1 MSRLQE
7 PPPVKLFTGL
17 IHSPE
22 SPLDECVRSLEE
34 GIGEIEFR
42 SSAAPFGYTGY
53 YEEEM
58 GKGLMRTFVTYA
70 KLIKREEIVEL
81 KIFTNKLEKV
91 FSFENKRTINIDPGY
106 IAQEHV
112 ILATG
117 KGFSHRPY
125 LGRGVYADL
134 TLVYAKDE
142 YRALEW
148 TYPDY
153 GSVEMRQML
162 RELRQKYVVQ
172 LKEETNR

>member
-17 IHSPE
+17 IHGPS
-22 SPLDECVRSLEE
+22 SPLDECIRSLGE
-34 GIGEIEFR
+34 GIGEIEFT
-42 SSAAPFGYTGY
+42 SCAMPFSYTGY

-58 GKGLMRTFVTYA
+58 GMGLKRTLVTYRR
-70 KLIKREEIVEL
+70 LIRREEIVEL

-91 FSFENKRTINIDPGY
+91 FSFGNKRTINIDPGY

-134 TLVYAKDE
+134 TLMYVKDE

-153 GSVEMRQML
+153 GTAEMREL
-162 RELRQKYVVQ
+162 FRELRHKYAVQ
-172 LKEETNR
+172 LNEETKR

>member
-1 MSRLQE
+1 MSRLKE
-7 PPPVKLFTGL
+7 PPPVKLFTSLVHG
-17 IHSPE
+17 PD
-22 SPLDECVRSLEE
+22 SPLDECIRSLEE
-34 GIGEIEFR
+34 GIGEIEF
-42 SSAAPFGYTGY
+42 SSGILPFGNTGY

-58 GKGLMRTFVTYA
+58 GTGLKRTILTYR
-70 KLIKREEIVEL
+70 KLIRRDEIVEL

-91 FSFENKRTINIDPGY
+91 FSFEDKRTINIDPGY

-134 TLVYAKDE
+134 TLMYVKDE
-142 YRALEW
+142 FRTLEW

-153 GSVEMRQML
+153 GTIEMREL
-162 RELRQKYVVQ
+162 IRELRHKYAVQ
-172 LKEETNR
+172 LKEETKI

>member
-1 MSRLQE
+1 MSCFQE
-7 PPPVKLFTGL
+7 PPPVKLFTSL
-17 IHSPE
+17 IHGHA
-22 SPLDECVRSLEE
+22 SPLDECIRSLEE
-34 GIGEIEFR
+34 GIGEIEF
-42 SSAAPFGYTGY
+42 SSGALPFGYTGY

-58 GKGLMRTFVTYA
+58 GTGLKRTILTYR
-70 KLIKREEIVEL
+70 KLIRRDEIVEL

-91 FSFENKRTINIDPGY
+91 FSFEDKRTINIDPGY

-134 TLVYAKDE
+134 TLMYVKDE
-142 YRALEW
+142 FRTLEW

-153 GSVEMRQML
+153 GSIEMRELFRDL
-162 RELRQKYVVQ
+162 RHKYAVQ
-172 LKEETNR
+172 LKEETKR